1 MRPDVARYEKN
12 LREELDGSALYAALA
27 AAEVDPVRKDLFRQ
41 LSQAE
46 AGHAQLW
53 REKLAAAGV
62 DAGGFTASLRTR
74 ILARLA
80 RRFGPR
86 FVLPAIAATEFADRD
101 NFPVGDRDVAAKGGH
116 AGAINDSTIF
126 NHEIIRHRLSLL
138 VMRRWVVGQRA
149 RGGEGRAPSLSRGA
163 TPPPAHPSS

>member
-1 MRPDVARYEKN
+1 MRPDVARYEKK

-27 AAEVDPVRKDLFRQ
+27 AAEVDPTRKDLFLQ

-53 REKLAAAGV
+53 REKLTAAGV
-62 DAGGFTASLRTR
+62 AAERYTPSLRMR

-80 RRFGPR
+80 QRFGPR

-101 NFPVGDRDVAAKGGH
+101 KYAGQPDASSLSSEERGH
-116 AGAINDSTIF
+116 ATVIQAAAASRASGMVGADIATAEPWHRRASGND
-126 NHEIIRHRLSLL
+126 L
-138 VMRRWVVGQRA
+138 
-149 RGGEGRAPSLSRGA
+149 
-163 TPPPAHPSS
+163 PAA